1 MKTTIVNYLP
11 CCYLNVDWKNEIN
24 TEMRLDANESS
35 IFVSILW
42 MAGII
47 CSPLGDVLS
56 CWLGRKKV
64 VMIAAPFVAVGWLV
78 IGFAQNKVMLLYIG
92 RILSGG
98 RIKILP
104 YRSYIPMVSTHLNSR
119 VQCLVHVIWTEN
131 RMSKLVLNVKYL
143 LLYLF

>member
-1 MKTTIVNYLP
+1 MLIVYHVVNLDI
-11 CCYLNVDWKNEIN
+11 DWKNEIN
-24 TEMRLDANESS
+24 TEMRLDDNESS

-47 CSPLGDVLS
+47 CSPLGGILS

-98 RIKILP
+98 RIKVLP
-104 YRSYIPMVSTHLNSR
+104 YRSYIPKVSTYLNSR
-119 VQCLVHVIWTEN
+119 VQ
-131 RMSKLVLNVKYL
+131 
-143 LLYLF
+143 

>member
-1 MKTTIVNYLP
+1 MVIIYHAVDSDI
-11 CCYLNVDWKNEIN
+11 DWKNEMN
-24 TEMRLDANESS
+24 PEMRLDDNQSS

-47 CSPLGDVLS
+47 CSPLGGILS

-98 RIKILP
+98 RIKVLP
-104 YRSYIPMVSTHLNSR
+104 YRSYIPKVSTYLNSR
-119 VQCLVHVIWTEN
+119 VQ
-131 RMSKLVLNVKYL
+131 
-143 LLYLF
+143 